1 LKIYKMVGKG
11 GRRWCPNGCGMFVY
25 HYPSG
30 NELSNY
36 KRCYSCDKCNKIF
49 TKKELMKYAG
59 RL

>member
-1 LKIYKMVGKG
+1 MVGKG